1 MTRSGHD
8 GREMSAK
15 VLVTGSEGFVGRH
28 LRRALVARGAQVIGV
43 DLEGR
48 GAELSRNLAE
58 SNFSAEELAETV
70 GAVDGIVH
78 LAARITRGSSVD
90 ANARQNLRAIA
101 EVPVRLM
108 EAFSARHGS
117 THLVFCSS
125 IKVYGPQGSAP
136 IAPEL
141 SPLRPEAHSY
151 GSAKALAER
160 LLTISAARGLGSCA
174 VVRPSFVYGPG
185 QPKTTAIPAFLR
197 SCFQGTAPTVFGD
210 GKQLRD
216 DVLASDVA
224 ACLAEACLRRA
235 EGAFNAASGHART
248 LLEVAEACCRAV
260 EALGGPRLSPSLD
273 AGRPPARWIDQTF
286 DISRTRTALGYEPT
300 AFLEGLTR
308 EARWIADGADPLKAV
323 EFDAQ
328 SPERVTS

>member
-1 MTRSGHD
+1 MTV
-8 GREMSAK
+8 K

-28 LRRALVARGAQVIGV
+28 LRRALVARGAQVVGV

-48 GAELSRNLAE
+48 GAELARNLAE
-58 SNFSAEELAETV
+58 PGFSAEELAETV

-90 ANARQNLRAIA
+90 ADARQNLRAIA

-125 IKVYGPQGSAP
+125 IKVYGPQGSEP
-136 IAPEL
+136 IRPEL

-197 SCFQGTAPTVFGD
+197 ACFQGTAPTVFGD
-210 GKQLRD
+210 GMQLRD

-224 ACLAEACLRRA
+224 TCLAEACLRRS
-235 EGAFNAASGHART
+235 EGAFNAASGHARS
-248 LLEVAEACCRAV
+248 LLEVAELCCRAV
-260 EALGGPRLSPSLD
+260 ESLGGPSLSPRLSTE
-273 AGRPPARWIDQTF
+273 RPPARWINQAF
-286 DISRTRTALGYEPT
+286 DISRTRAVLGYEPT
-300 AFLEGLTR
+300 AFLEGLVQ
-308 EARWIADGADPLKAV
+308 EARWIADGADPLKTT
-323 EFDAQ
+323 EFEAPSTGRLAQ
-328 SPERVTS
+328 